1 MSGNKNAPPSVFMG
15 PKSMNFVAPIFEISR
30 SEQKTAASIG
40 YQLRKLLLLERFE
53 LINAKDTGVWLAEP
67 LDLPP

>member
-1 MSGNKNAPPSVFMG
+1 
-15 PKSMNFVAPIFEISR
+15 MNFVAPIFEMSN

-40 YQLRKLLLLERFE
+40 YQLRKLLVLERFE
-53 LINAKDTGVWLAEP
+53 FINAKDTGVWLVEP